1 MSNDADN
8 TPEHDFTPAERA
20 YIERGG
26 SDAAQAR
33 RRARVLRRIADG
45 RPSVPQPFWQS
56 CRFQA
61 IAREL
66 GEFGFEVV
74 EDLEDGRIDAT
85 EANDLLH
92 KAVDGFMD
100 AFRSDCAT
108 DAKPDQGGEAA

>member
-8 TPEHDFTPAERA
+8 TPAHDFTPAELE
-20 YIERGG
+20 YIERGRN
-26 SDAAQAR
+26 DQAQQR
-33 RRARVLRRIADG
+33 RRERVLRRIADG

-56 CRFQA
+56 CRFQS

-85 EANDLLH
+85 EATDLLH
-92 KAVDGFMD
+92 QAVDGFMD
-100 AFRSDCAT
+100 AFRDDC
-108 DAKPDQGGEAA
+108 DGEVTHDRS